1 MALRTQQIIAY
12 ESGVADT
19 VDPLAGSY
27 VVESLTDQIEA
38 MAMAYIEKIDAM
50 GGAMNA
56 INTGFMQREIQE
68 AAYQVQL
75 AIEKGDDVVVGVND
89 FQVEEEIELE
99 SLRVDP
105 SVEEDQVAR
114 LAALRARRDGEKV
127 SQLLGKLETAAKGD
141 TPLMPIMVEC
151 AESDITLGEICGVLR
166 DVWGEYR
173 PPTFI

>member
-1 MALRTQQIIAY
+1 M
-12 ESGVADT
+12 
-19 VDPLAGSY
+19 
-27 VVESLTDQIEA
+27 
-38 MAMAYIEKIDAM
+38 
-50 GGAMNA
+50 
-56 INTGFMQREIQE
+56 
-68 AAYQVQL
+68 
-75 AIEKGDDVVVGVND
+75 VGVND